1 MASTMADAG
10 SGPTLT
16 RPAQHPERI
25 SSSRARSSAKRHPPR
40 VQGALPPGRRRE
52 VPEPRAPPIK
62 RQPFSPGSRIPAR
75 LVSLP
80 KKKTARLLLLLRR
93 AGIMCGILAVLGCSD
108 WSQAK
113 RARILACSR
122 RQAPIHPLHLI
133 SSSPLPNTLES
144 RLASILLVSVRPPSG
159 RAPRG
164 S

>member
-62 RQPFSPGSRIPAR
+62 RQPFSPGSRIPAQHVSSPSHKKKNCSVAAPAPPRRHHVWHLSRAWLLR
-75 LVSLP
+75 LVSGKEGSHP
-80 KKKTARLLLLLRR
+80 RLLQKASTRPFIALNFLQ
-93 AGIMCGILAVLGCSD
+93 CTT
-108 WSQAK
+108 Q
-113 RARILACSR
+113 
-122 RQAPIHPLHLI
+122 HP
-133 SSSPLPNTLES
+133 
-144 RLASILLVSVRPPSG
+144 RV
-159 RAPRG
+159 
-164 S
+164 